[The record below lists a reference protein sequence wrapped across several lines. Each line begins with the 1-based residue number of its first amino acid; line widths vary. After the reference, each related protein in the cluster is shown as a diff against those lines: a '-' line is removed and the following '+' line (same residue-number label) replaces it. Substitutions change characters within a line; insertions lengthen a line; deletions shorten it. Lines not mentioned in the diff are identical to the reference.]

1 MDQIDL
7 YQLLLF
13 HLRELAE
20 SGMAMQRKSQED
32 EREARRADEEKQPT
46 LSFGHTASQAF
57 AKTPNR

>member
-1 MDQIDL
+1 
-7 YQLLLF
+7 
-13 HLRELAE
+13 
-20 SGMAMQRKSQED
+20 MQRKSQED